1 VLNNTSKS
9 VGSTLGGSS
18 LTGSGSGSGS
28 GCGSGCGSGSTT
40 GGAGCSVT
48 SCTSESDFLY
58 SIASTVVFSP
68 FPYKVKDLSIIACQI
83 FLKC

>member
-1 VLNNTSKS
+1 VLRNTSKS

-28 GCGSGCGSGSTT
+28 GSSSGSGSGSGLGSTT
-40 GGAGCSVT
+40 GGADCSVT
-48 SCTSESDFLY
+48 SCTSEYDFLC

-68 FPYKVKDLSIIACQI
+68 FPYKVKELSIIA
-83 FLKC
+83 